1 MRLRVNY
8 IDGTEADIQV
18 SASARHLWEQDHG
31 PLFDSMRSGRS
42 DWAHHLAHTTLF
54 RSKATALDLLE
65 WLDTVESVQWAMPES
80 KLRALAESVGV
91 RLDDETVDPTEGQAP
106 PEPASPPSS

>member
-8 IDGTEADIQV
+8 IDGTGADISV

-42 DWAHHLAHTTLF
+42 DWAHFLAHTTLF
-54 RSKATALDLLE
+54 RAKNTGLDLLD

-91 RLDDETVDPTEGQAP
+91 RLDDDEVDPTVGQEP
-106 PEPASPPSS
+106 PAAASPPSS

>member
-8 IDGTEADIQV
+8 IDGTEADISV

-42 DWAHHLAHTTLF
+42 DWAHYLAHTTLL
-54 RSKATALDLLE
+54 RSGRTALELLD
-65 WLDTVESVQWAMPES
+65 WLDTVASVQWAMPES

-91 RLDDETVDPTEGQAP
+91 RLDDDEVDPTEGQEP
-106 PEPASPPSS
+106 PAAASPPSL